1 MKEVLNVIKK
11 IFTLPSL
18 NSTYNIVYPLIYIIE
33 ITNELNSENAKNLLK
48 CISHYFF
55 DPEAL
60 MEIVETLMNF
70 PFTIIQ
76 RGDYINEKLKAGK
89 EIYKGFN

>member
-1 MKEVLNVIKK
+1 
-11 IFTLPSL
+11 
-18 NSTYNIVYPLIYIIE
+18 
-33 ITNELNSENAKNLLK
+33 
-48 CISHYFF
+48 
-55 DPEAL
+55 